1 VSDDARPHSGSRWE
15 PGPTGRP
22 VDEAPT
28 QPTPARAEDTDAAAD
43 ETEERHRAA
52 GTTGKPDGDAAT
64 EHLEG
69 GAAAERADA
78 AAAEHPVPGVPV
90 ADPAAHRGA
99 WAIPPEAVAA
109 PPRERRRGLVAAA
122 AAGLLL
128 LGGAGGYAI
137 GHTTAGGPAGT
148 GTADA
153 AGGPGGGELGH
164 RRGPGGD
171 GRAPGGPD
179 GPGAGPGAGVAP
191 GTAPGVTPGT
201 GTTPDDGSGTT
212 GSST

>member
-15 PGPTGRP
+15 PDPTGRP
-22 VDEAPT
+22 ADEAPT
-28 QPTPARAEDTDAAAD
+28 RPTPDRAEEDPDAAPD
-43 ETEERHRAA
+43 GTEEQHRAA
-52 GTTGKPDGDAAT
+52 GTTGEPGDDAAT

-69 GAAAERADA
+69 GAAAE
-78 AAAEHPVPGVPV
+78 HPAPGAPLT
-90 ADPAAHRGA
+90 DPAHRGA
-99 WAIPPEAVAA
+99 WAIPPGAVAA
-109 PPRERRRGLVAAA
+109 PPRKRRRGLVAAA

-171 GRAPGGPD
+171 GRAPGGP
-179 GPGAGPGAGVAP
+179 GAGPGAGVAP